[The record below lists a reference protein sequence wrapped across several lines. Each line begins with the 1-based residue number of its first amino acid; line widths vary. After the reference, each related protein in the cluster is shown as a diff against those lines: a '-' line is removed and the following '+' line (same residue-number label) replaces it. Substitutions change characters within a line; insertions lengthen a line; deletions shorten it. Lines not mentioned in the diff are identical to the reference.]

1 VAETGSTNSDM
12 LNLVR
17 GGDVS
22 EGDWLIAERQ
32 TAGRGRLGRN
42 WKSQSGNL
50 FASTVVRLRES
61 DPLAH
66 TLSIVAGWAIFG
78 AVGHWVGGTLKWPN
92 DLMIDNKKL
101 AGILLEREGES
112 IVIGFGVNVAYA
124 PDIEGRD
131 TACIADWHDAVSADD
146 VAVEL
151 IAEFAR
157 SLQLWRLNGFDHIRK
172 LWESEGPMLFDKLR
186 VNLGNGMSVEGYY
199 SGLDED
205 GGLRLQLASG
215 KIEVIR
221 AGDVELLGGH

>member
-1 VAETGSTNSDM
+1 M

-17 GGDVS
+17 DGDVS
-22 EGDWLIAERQ
+22 EGDWLIADMQ
-32 TAGRGRLGRN
+32 TSGRGRLGRN
-42 WKSQSGNL
+42 WHSQTGNL
-50 FASTVVRLRES
+50 FASTVVHLREN

-66 TLSIVAGWAIFG
+66 TLSIVAGWAVFC
-78 AVGHWVGGTLKWPN
+78 ALGHWVGGTLKWPN
-92 DLMIDNKKL
+92 DLMFENKKL
-101 AGILLEREGES
+101 AGILLERAGES

-124 PDIEGRD
+124 PDIEGRK
-131 TACIADWHDAVSADD
+131 TACIADWDDAVSADA

-157 SLQLWRLNGFDHIRK
+157 CLQLWRSNGFDHIRK
-172 LWESEGPMLFDKLR
+172 LWESEGPMRSDKLR
-186 VNLGNGMSVEGYY
+186 VSLGNGMTVEGYY

-221 AGDVELLGGH
+221 AGDVEVLGEG

>member
-1 VAETGSTNSDM
+1 M

-17 GGDVS
+17 DAEVS
-22 EGDWLIAERQ
+22 EGDWLIAGRQ
-32 TAGRGRLGRN
+32 SAGRGRLGRK
-42 WKSQSGNL
+42 WESQSGNL

-66 TLSIVAGWAIFG
+66 TLSIVAGWAVFG
-78 AVGHWVGGTLKWPN
+78 AVGRWVGGTLKWPN

-101 AGILLEREGES
+101 AGILLERAGEN

-124 PDIEGRD
+124 PDIESRETTCIRD
-131 TACIADWHDAVSADD
+131 WDDDAVSADD

-151 IAEFAR
+151 VAEFAR
-157 SLQLWRLNGFDHIRK
+157 CLQLWRSNGFDHIRK
-172 LWESEGPMLFDKLR
+172 LWESEGPMRSDKLR
-186 VNLGNGMSVEGYY
+186 VSLGNGMTVEGYY

-221 AGDVELLGGH
+221 AGDVEVLGVSDAARN